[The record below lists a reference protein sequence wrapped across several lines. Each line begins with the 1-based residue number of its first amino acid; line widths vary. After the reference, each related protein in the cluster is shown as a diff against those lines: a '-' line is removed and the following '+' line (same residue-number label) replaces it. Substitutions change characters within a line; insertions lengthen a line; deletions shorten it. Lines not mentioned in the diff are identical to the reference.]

1 MKTVKADDSSCL
13 LVVGYFS
20 QRSLCLTE
28 LYFSG
33 FVQTVSVIG
42 PIFGY
47 LLGALCAKIYVDFGY
62 VDMGNKTALF
72 YVFQSK
78 MHFLHP
84 SHTVEL
90 IY

>member
-1 MKTVKADDSSCL
+1 MTHHVCMLLGILANVACL
-13 LVVGYFS
+13 ID
-20 QRSLCLTE
+20 

-62 VDMGNKTALF
+62 VDMG
-72 YVFQSK
+72 
-78 MHFLHP
+78 
-84 SHTVEL
+84 E
-90 IY
+90 